1 MPRGGPGGPAPR
13 PTGSVGYDPRGMNAE
28 APRKR
33 LPPGVVWAFSI
44 FAVAAYVPFLRKE
57 PSELQVYVTAAE
69 RMAADERIH
78 RPEDDKPFTYP
89 PFFAVP
95 FLPFAVLPKEPWF
108 QRTIWYVANLGVLWW
123 LIRFVERRIRLEA
136 TDERPAL
143 FWVLALALTGR
154 HLASVFQNQSH
165 DLLVLFAV
173 ALSLDAALS
182 HRRTASG
189 LLVGAGAAM
198 KATPL
203 LFFPYFLW
211 KRRWLAAAAIVLAF
225 AVLSLLPDLFF
236 QSDTGRKYLED
247 WYQAFLSGMDPSD
260 LGAPAVASQPGVWRA
275 WNPLNQ
281 SLSGTIYRLFT
292 PAPPRDGYVDV
303 AIAVLSPRT
312 IKLVTCAA
320 IASLLALFLYVTRPV
335 RQHEE
340 EREWRLR
347 LCGEFGLFLC
357 GMVLFS
363 PMSSK
368 SHFCVLLIG
377 QAFLVAHVMR
387 RRDGISVAMLAAIA
401 ALAILTTRTVLGRDL
416 RNAVLACGTVTW
428 GALLTALAVGRVL
441 ERSRPGSRGWVL
453 RRRSTSTSR
462 NGGPDSLLD
471 GEPGADPSSQGVDT
485 ARANSFSSRVD
496 ETETFSKRIRS
507 GRATKV
513 FSSESEIPEN
523 VVQSFQSATV
533 GSSCAP
539 PRTYSHWTMRR
550 PSRVTQSR

>member
-1 MPRGGPGGPAPR
+1 
-13 PTGSVGYDPRGMNAE
+13 MNAE
-28 APRKR
+28 ASRRR
-33 LPPGVVWAFSI
+33 LPPGVVWVFWV
-44 FAVAAYVPFLRKE
+44 FAIAGYVPFLRKE
-57 PSELQVYVTAAE
+57 PSELKVYVTAAE

-89 PFFAVP
+89 PFFAIP
-95 FLPFAVLPKEPWF
+95 FLPFAILPKEPWF

-143 FWVLALALTGR
+143 FWVLALVLTGR
-154 HLASVFQNQSH
+154 HLSSVFENQSH

-173 ALSLDAALS
+173 ALGLDAAVS
-182 HRRTASG
+182 HRITASG
-189 LLVGAGAAM
+189 FLVGAGAAM

-211 KRRWLAAAAIVLAF
+211 KRRWLAAAAVVLVF
-225 AVLSLLPDLFF
+225 AVLSLLPELFF
-236 QSDTGRKYLED
+236 QSDTGRTYLED
-247 WYQAFLSGMDPSD
+247 WYHAFLAGMDPSD
-260 LGAPAVASQPGVWRA
+260 PGAPATASRPGVWRA

-281 SLSGTIYRLFT
+281 SLSGTIYRFFT
-292 PAPPRDGYVDV
+292 PAPPRDGHVDV
-303 AIAVLSPRT
+303 AIATLSPGT
-312 IKLVTCAA
+312 IKLVTYAA
-320 IASLLALFLYVTRPV
+320 MAPLLALFLFVTRPV
-335 RQHEE
+335 RPPEE
-340 EREWRLR
+340 ERERRLR

-377 QAFLVAHVMR
+377 QAFLVAHVVR
-387 RRDGISVAMLAAIA
+387 RRDAISVAMLAAIA
-401 ALAILTTRTVLGRDL
+401 ALSILTTRDALGRDIG
-416 RNAVLACGTVTW
+416 NAVLACGPVTW
-428 GALLTALAVGRVL
+428 VALLTALAIARVL
-441 ERSRPGSRGWVL
+441 QSSRPGRI
-453 RRRSTSTSR
+453 
-462 NGGPDSLLD
+462 PH
-471 GEPGADPSSQGVDT
+471 GVAAGD
-485 ARANSFSSRVD
+485 ANSFSSRVP
-496 ETETFSKRIRS
+496 ETETFSKRIRT

-523 VVQSFQSATV
+523 VLQSFQSATV

-550 PSRVTQSR
+550 PSRVTQSQ